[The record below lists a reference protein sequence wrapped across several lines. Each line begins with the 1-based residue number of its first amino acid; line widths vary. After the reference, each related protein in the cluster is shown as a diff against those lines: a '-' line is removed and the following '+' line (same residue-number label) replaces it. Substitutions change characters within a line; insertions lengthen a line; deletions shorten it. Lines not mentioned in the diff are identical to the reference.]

1 MKLYSLCVLYKGPKA
16 RMLKAAYDLQ
26 SFGYF
31 QRGSVQEFMT
41 FTSELLVERTPVGSK
56 ARVKQEEYICTIYI
70 RSDSLAGVLI
80 SDQEYPD
87 RVGFT
92 LLHKVLDDFSS
103 SVPSSSWPS
112 GSPASINFGGLDE
125 ALAKYQN
132 PKEADALTK
141 IQADLDDTKVIL
153 HNTIEAVL
161 QRGEKLDDLV
171 AKSEELSMSS
181 KAFYTTARKTN
192 ACCKSW

>member
-1 MKLYSLCVLYKGPKA
+1 MKLYSLSIIYKGTKPK
-16 RMLKAAYDLQ
+16 MLKQATDLQ
-26 SFGYF
+26 SFGFF

-56 ARVKQEEYICTIYI
+56 ARIKQEDYMCTVYV

-92 LLHKVLDDFSS
+92 LLHKVLDDFVSKI
-103 SVPSSSWPS
+103 PQQQWTT
-112 GSPASINFGGLDE
+112 GTPATISFSGLDE
-125 ALAKYQN
+125 FLAKYQN

-141 IQADLDDTKVIL
+141 IQSDLDDTKVIL

-192 ACCKSW
+192 QCCKSW

>member
-1 MKLYSLCVLYKGPKA
+1 MKLYSLCIVHKGVKS
-16 RMLKAAYDLQ
+16 RILKSSFDLQ
-26 SFGYF
+26 SFGFF

-56 ARVKQEEYICTIYI
+56 ARVKQEDYMCTVYV
-70 RSDSLAGVLI
+70 RSDSLAAVLV

-92 LLHKVLDDFSS
+92 LLHKVLDDFASKIP
-103 SVPSSSWPS
+103 PSQWPI
-112 GSPASINFGGLDE
+112 GTPATINFIGLDE
-125 ALAKYQN
+125 FLLKYQN
-132 PKEADALTK
+132 PKEADSLSK
-141 IQADLDDTKVIL
+141 IQSDLDDTKVIL